1 MGDDV
6 QIDYSH
12 KTRICNYSS
21 WLNEQPSGLK
31 EQIMWDKLIKKKN
44 SSEKARTLEALA
56 DARNRGDGRAEI
68 AVSMVFIGEEVQ
80 LIQEALTR
88 IEDLYSERL
97 DDLLEN
103 DSSYFPVD
111 VAVAVKDIDGYV
123 YEVRERTD
131 LLFDRLTSLMRAMTA
146 VIKK

>member
-1 MGDDV
+1 
-6 QIDYSH
+6 
-12 KTRICNYSS
+12 
-21 WLNEQPSGLK
+21 
-31 EQIMWDKLIKKKN
+31 MWDKLIKKKN